1 MQVLSKLRREP
12 LIEIVIVLAFV
23 ILIFE
28 AITFFPVIAS
38 LSPALFISLGMAPV
52 IIHSIIAFAAD
63 LGMKS
68 ELEEEAL

>member
-1 MQVLSKLRREP
+1 
-12 LIEIVIVLAFV
+12 
-23 ILIFE
+23 
-28 AITFFPVIAS
+28 
-38 LSPALFISLGMAPV
+38 V